1 MVKIRIS
8 NFKSIKQIDLE
19 LQDQNVLI
27 GANNSGKTNTMNAL
41 KFWGDILSGS
51 YPDSEKFKN
60 VKCNLLNVEYPM
72 SIYAIEKQGKEYLH
86 NYFVINRIKKI
97 ENRTIINYRI
107 INGFCERDHFI
118 DNLSTNDL
126 SPFDNV
132 FKKKY
137 EIIDNYE
144 FYEIKNRINHFVK
157 VNSTNQYKGYHHY
170 KIDDKIYIIEN
181 LPEDISKIDFKFL
194 TNFFIKLS
202 SSEIYRPLV
211 NIVRQAGELK
221 EAEYRISP
229 DASNIVSVIDNFQDT
244 YPEIIEQI
252 NKTLN
257 RLIPEFKGVRFQ
269 KVNGSTHKIIG
280 LINKWNKIIWPDSIS
295 DGVLYLLAIIAIIHQ
310 KEQLRFLMI
319 EEPENN
325 IHPRRI
331 SEIIRLIW
339 ELSESRTIPIIIST
353 HSPVVLQEFREFP
366 QSVHI
371 FEMKDGETKVENLQN
386 IIEKANKQFKDNNL
400 SEEELLDCLGE
411 NWVSGFF
418 GGVPNV

>member
-86 NYFVINRIKKI
+86 NYFVINNIQDI
-97 ENRTIINYRI
+97 GDGNQEINFYFI
-107 INGFCERDHFI
+107 TGLASDSYFFDFINNISI
-118 DNLSTNDL
+118 DEKASLFSNNNVEITNDKL
-126 SPFDNV
+126 P
-132 FKKKY
+132 
-137 EIIDNYE
+137 IIKGHS
-144 FYEIKNRINHFVK
+144 KN
-157 VNSTNQYKGYHHY
+157 
-170 KIDDKIYIIEN
+170 
-181 LPEDISKIDFKFL
+181 KFL

-418 GGVPNV
+418 GGVPNDI